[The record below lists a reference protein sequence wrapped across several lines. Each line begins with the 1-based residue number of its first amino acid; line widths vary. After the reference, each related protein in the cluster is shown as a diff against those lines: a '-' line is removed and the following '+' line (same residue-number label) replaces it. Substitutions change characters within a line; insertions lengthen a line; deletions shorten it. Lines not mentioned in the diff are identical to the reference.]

1 MVTSALRLRPGG
13 PRPPDMCSWARGW
26 PRSLGGDH
34 GAARPPSAR
43 QEWGTISATVGEG
56 AGARES
62 LTSWQ
67 DACPRC
73 WGHLL
78 GSEGVLHQGIWSRPL
93 AVGPQGHVWPWPVG
107 LSSAG
112 APPGAVPQRVTDISA
127 AATFNVW
134 STRCRPARFS
144 ARPLAS
150 AAPLSPPLGT
160 VLVPSHCSAASH
172 PEDGRGA
179 VRTQKGNSGKCFDL
193 LAPLSSASHRKGPL

>member
-13 PRPPDMCSWARGW
+13 PRPPDMCSWARGR

-56 AGARES
+56 AGARET

-67 DACPRC
+67 DRVRGAGVTSWGRRVSCIRGSGAGLGGGASGPRMA
-73 WGHLL
+73 
-78 GSEGVLHQGIWSRPL
+78 L
-93 AVGPQGHVWPWPVG
+93 AHGAFP
-107 LSSAG
+107 AG
-112 APPGAVPQRVTDISA
+112 APPGAVPRRVTAISA

-144 ARPLAS
+144 ARPSAS
-150 AAPLSPPLGT
+150 VAPLSPPLGT

-193 LAPLSSASHRKGPL
+193 HAPLSSTSHRKGPL